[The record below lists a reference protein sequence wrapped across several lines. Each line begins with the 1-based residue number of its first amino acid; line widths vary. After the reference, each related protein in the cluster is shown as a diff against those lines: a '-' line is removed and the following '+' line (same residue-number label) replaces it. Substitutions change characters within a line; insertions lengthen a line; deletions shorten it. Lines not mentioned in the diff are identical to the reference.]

1 MRKKATPQ
9 DNQYLSATQHD
20 AIRLLI
26 SGCTARYTALVLK
39 LNYANVRQW
48 IKQDAQFQ
56 KEMAIQ
62 FKKQQAHSPDK
73 TGQLQGKKI
82 RADKSRGANREA
94 GKNRGRLASG

>member
-9 DNQYLSATQHD
+9 DNQGLSATQHD

-26 SGCTARYTALVLK
+26 SGCTAKYTALVLK

-56 KEMAIQ
+56 KEMALQ
-62 FKKQQAHSPDK
+62 SKKQRARLSDK
-73 TGQLQGKKI
+73 TGQLQGKKN
-82 RADKSRGANREA
+82 RADKSRGAHKEA
-94 GKNRGRLASG
+94 AKNRGRLASG